1 MRRRSVTLVAA
12 LLVLPL
18 AAHAQGFTA
27 GTIDAVVSKYQSSI
41 SGWEPKLQTFAEATF
56 GILAMIS
63 LAWALIRQALN
74 SADGS
79 SMLAT
84 LMNQIFFIGFWFWV
98 LSTTTTWGPAII
110 NSFRQAASS
119 ATGAGVMRP
128 GDVFNAGWNIA
139 SKVVA
144 QMSLW
149 SPAASVG
156 LLLAA
161 IIVMVVF
168 ALICASMV
176 LTLIQSYFI
185 IGAGVILIAFAGSS
199 FTSDVAISVIR
210 QTLAIGM
217 KLFAQI
223 AIVAIGMDV
232 LTNAVNNFGDINGQA
247 ILALIGVSIVLAV
260 LQHALPN
267 TVERMVGG
275 AGFAGASE
283 LVGVAGTAAGAA
295 VTGGRAVASGAA
307 AAAGGATAVARWGSG
322 GSFHGR
328 APSISSQFTSSL

>member
-1 MRRRSVTLVAA
+1 M
-12 LLVLPL
+12 
-18 AAHAQGFTA
+18 
-27 GTIDAVVSKYQSSI
+27 
-41 SGWEPKLQTFAEATF
+41 
-56 GILAMIS
+56 
-63 LAWALIRQALN
+63 
-74 SADGS
+74 
-79 SMLAT
+79 
-84 LMNQIFFIGFWFWV
+84 
-98 LSTTTTWGPAII
+98 
-110 NSFRQAASS
+110 
-119 ATGAGVMRP
+119 
-128 GDVFNAGWNIA
+128 
-139 SKVVA
+139 
-144 QMSLW
+144 
-149 SPAASVG
+149 
-156 LLLAA
+156 
-161 IIVMVVF
+161 
-168 ALICASMV
+168 
-176 LTLIQSYFI
+176 
-185 IGAGVILIAFAGSS
+185 
-199 FTSDVAISVIR
+199 AISVIR

-232 LTNAVNNFGDINGQA
+232 LTNAVNSFGDINGQA

-328 APSISSQFTSSL
+328 APSISSRFTSSL